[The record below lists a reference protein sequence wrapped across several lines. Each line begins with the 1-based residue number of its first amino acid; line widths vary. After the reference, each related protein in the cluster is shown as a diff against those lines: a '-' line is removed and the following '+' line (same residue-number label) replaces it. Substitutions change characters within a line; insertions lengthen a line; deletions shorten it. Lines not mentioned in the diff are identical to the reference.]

1 LPRHSVR
8 RRLRVYLAG
17 GLIVVLAAG
26 TIFVTT
32 LSREPATVAPPSP
45 APPLPTPES
54 AASLLAR
61 ADDLF
66 HDGQWDAA
74 VLAYDAAS
82 QAEPDSA
89 VAPTRASTALV
100 FAHRY
105 QDAIDYAQV
114 ALSLAPRSS
123 AAHAALALAANW
135 NRDADRAR
143 AEARRAVELDSANA
157 VAHAYVAE
165 VAIDQFRLG
174 DAEAALRRAQALA
187 PDDPEVLRVGG
198 YLLEAQQ
205 DYAAAVDQYERAIEQ
220 RPRWAHLRVSL
231 GHALRVLR
239 RYDEAI
245 ASFVE
250 GADLAPADPRPEGG
264 LGMAYFDQ
272 EDYPTA
278 VDHFHR
284 AIEID
289 PAYSTGYGQLANI
302 YYQRRDYVHA
312 QPLFERAVE
321 LERDPARS
329 ASYRHALGWIYL
341 FNRQNA
347 EAREQFTRALELS
360 PGLQGARDGLA
371 RLGSR

>member
-1 LPRHSVR
+1 VGA
-8 RRLRVYLAG
+8 RLRIYLAG

-32 LSREPATVAPPSP
+32 LSREVATVAPPSSG
-45 APPLPTPES
+45 PPPPTPES
-54 AASLLAR
+54 AESLLAR

-66 HDGQWDAA
+66 RDGQWDAA

-82 QAEPDSA
+82 RAEPDAA

-105 QDAIDYAQV
+105 PDAVDYAQV
-114 ALSLAPRSS
+114 ALALAPRSS

-135 NRDADRAR
+135 NRDPERAR

-157 VAHAYVAE
+157 VAHAYLAE
-165 VAIDQFRLG
+165 VAIDQFRL
-174 DAEAALRRAQALA
+174 AEAETELRRAQALA
-187 PDDPEVLRVGG
+187 PDDPEVLRVSG

-205 DYAAAVDQYERAIEQ
+205 DYAAAVEQYELAIEQ

-250 GADLAPADPRPEGG
+250 GADLAPGDPRPEGG
-264 LGMAYFDQ
+264 LGMVYFDQ

-278 VDHFHR
+278 ADHYQR

-289 PAYSTGYGQLANI
+289 PTYPTGYGQLGNI
-302 YYQRRDYVHA
+302 YYQRRDYAHA
-312 QPLFERAVE
+312 QPLFERAIE
-321 LERDPARS
+321 LERDPTRN

-347 EAREQFTRALELS
+347 DAREQFTRALELS

-371 RLGSR
+371 RLSSR